1 LDGRLIVRRSYTQ
14 GHAKMSFSNLSFL
27 VKFPRQTILLNSRLT
42 TILLTTVLPPSVDGY
57 KGGYRL
63 GPAQYFAVIVS
74 VSPTDE

>member
-1 LDGRLIVRRSYTQ
+1 VT
-14 GHAKMSFSNLSFL
+14 
-27 VKFPRQTILLNSRLT
+27 TIFWMRGYSVPPSVVPFEDYSRLT
-42 TILLTTVLPPSVDGY
+42 TILTPSVDGY

>member
-1 LDGRLIVRRSYTQ
+1 
-14 GHAKMSFSNLSFL
+14 MSFSNLSFL